1 MKNFASPSFFRLFD
15 LLLGNS
21 NPGSKLSQWTYGDVD
36 WARDRY
42 SVTGPHHGLVIEIFT
57 LNRKGRRGWSLMVV
71 KEHWWAGSETEAI
84 KSTRWA
90 RPVSGRR
97 SDIIEWLRQHELEI
111 DRSARP
117 LSASMRSLN
126 G

>member
-15 LLLGNS
+15 MMLGNS
-21 NPGSKLSQWTYGDVD
+21 NPGLKLAQWTLDEVD
-36 WARDRY
+36 WVRDRY
-42 SVTGPHHGLVIEIFT
+42 SVTGPAHGLVIEIFT
-57 LNRKGRRGWSLMVV
+57 LTRKGRRGWSLMVV

-90 RPVSGRR
+90 RPICARR
-97 SDIIEWLRQHELEI
+97 SDIIEWLRQHELDL

-117 LSASMRSLN
+117 LSSGLRSVT